1 MELLK
6 EINEKN
12 GVTIICNLHL
22 PDLAREYGHR
32 VLALKQ
38 GEIVFEGA
46 PESLDE
52 NTMDLFYENLP

>member
-6 EINEKN
+6 QINEEN

-38 GEIVFEGA
+38 GEIVFDG
-46 PESLDE
+46 PPGNLDE
-52 NTMDLFYENLP
+52 IIIDSFYENL